1 MSGPGFEPGTKRV
14 ALVTGSSR
22 GLGRVIGLRLARD
35 GLAVAINA
43 LHEETQALDVVNSI
57 ERSGGTAAAFAAD
70 VTDEHEVDEL
80 VAAVDGVFGS

>member
-22 GLGRVIGLRLARD
+22 GLGRVIALRLARD

-43 LHEETQALDVVNSI
+43 YHEDKQAVDVVDSI
-57 ERSGGTAAAFAAD
+57 KRWAGRPPRSPPT
-70 VTDEHEVDEL
+70 
-80 VAAVDGVFGS
+80 